1 MYFLPDNVSEVDV
14 ELRMSKIKEKLQI
27 ASNAIKLPDYGSKI
41 LHFWGVGSKHPIQI
55 IIQIVLQKE

>member
-1 MYFLPDNVSEVDV
+1 DV

-41 LHFWGVGSKHPIQI
+41 LHF
-55 IIQIVLQKE
+55 